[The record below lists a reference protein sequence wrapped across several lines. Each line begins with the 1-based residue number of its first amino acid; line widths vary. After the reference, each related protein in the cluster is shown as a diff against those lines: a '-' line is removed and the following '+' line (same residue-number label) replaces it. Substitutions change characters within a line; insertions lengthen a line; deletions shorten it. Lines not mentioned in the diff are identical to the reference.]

1 MMWRNTL
8 NALIGIWFI
17 IAPAV
22 LPFDNDNAMAW
33 TSVIGGLIL
42 LILAG
47 DAVLSEDARR
57 RAWLQ
62 YVTGLVGI
70 WFIIAPWVLSFT
82 TRSGDFLTSLILGI
96 VALVLSAWDLGAL
109 PRTAAVEQHSH

>member
-1 MMWRNTL
+1 MMWRNVV

-22 LPFDNDNAMAW
+22 LPFANDNAMGW

-47 DAVLSEDARR
+47 TAVLSADARR
-57 RAWLQ
+57 QAWMQ
-62 YVTGLVGI
+62 WVTGLVGI

-82 TRSGDFLTSLILGI
+82 TRPGDFWTSLILGI
-96 VALVLSAWDLGAL
+96 VALILSVWDLGAL
-109 PRTAAVEQHSH
+109 PKSAAVQQHSH

>member
-1 MMWRNTL
+1 MVWQNVV

-22 LPFDNDNAMAW
+22 VPFGNDTAMAW

-47 DAVLSEDARR
+47 GAALSESARR
-57 RAWLQ
+57 QTWLQ

-70 WFIIAPWVLSFT
+70 WFIISPWVLSFT
-82 TRSGDFLTSLILGI
+82 GRLGDFYPSLILGI
-96 VALVLSAWDLGAL
+96 VALILSIWDLTSL
-109 PRTAAVEQHSH
+109 PQTTTTEHAH